1 MSSTIKNI
9 ILFLGIG
16 IALVVLYFFIF
27 KSGKKEE
34 DFATSVD
41 LGTGTTTTTFPET
54 LPEEKAEIARAFLSD
69 LLSIR
74 NIGLNADVFSEVTFS
89 SLRDAG
95 VVLIQDGKEGRP
107 NPFAPIG
114 QDILVPEN
122 VVSTN
127 PEPTPATTTTPETQT
142 KTPTTNTPAKNTT
155 STTTPT
161 TPKTGSS
168 TN

>member
-16 IALVVLYFFIF
+16 IVLVVLYVIIF
-27 KSGKKEE
+27 KGGDKEE
-34 DFATSVD
+34 DFATTVD
-41 LGTGTTTTTFPET
+41 LGTGQTTTTFPET

-74 NIGLNADVFSEVTFS
+74 NIGLDADVFSEITFS

-95 VVLIQDGKEGRP
+95 IVLIQDGKEGRP

-122 VVSTN
+122 VISVI
-127 PEPTPATTTTPETQT
+127 PTIPTTTST
-142 KTPTTNTPAKNTT
+142 TPTTNSGTTPPS
-155 STTTPT
+155 STTGT
-161 TPKTGSS
+161 TPKTGGS